1 MNFPIFMILL
11 ISYVKLAK
19 SDDENF
25 YVNVKTALSGLFIGK
40 INDSDKKFEAPYYI
54 IPSQPLDM
62 NELKSVLNINLDNG
76 KIYLATNGNNVKLNC
91 YKFTLLSILKGTSK
105 QIFVYFMQ
113 QQQQQQDT
121 ENSSISTTNTDLNLL
136 TSNGNKKTV
145 VFDQLKILK
154 KYHFLLTETDNL
166 KSNTIIGNIDLATI
180 NSTIDCRFFCN
191 FKQITNYRFS
201 LTIFFLYL

>member
-62 NELKSVLNINLDNG
+62 NELKSFLNINYPILE
-76 KIYLATNGNNVKLNC
+76 V
-91 YKFTLLSILKGTSK
+91 SI
-105 QIFVYFMQ
+105 
-113 QQQQQQDT
+113 
-121 ENSSISTTNTDLNLL
+121 
-136 TSNGNKKTV
+136 KK
-145 VFDQLKILK
+145 
-154 KYHFLLTETDNL
+154 
-166 KSNTIIGNIDLATI
+166 
-180 NSTIDCRFFCN
+180 
-191 FKQITNYRFS
+191 
-201 LTIFFLYL
+201 